1 MPPSS
6 NKPQRNSMDL
16 RAEFRAEG
24 VVYLKVARRTCSSS
38 QENPRRSAGALATGS
53 PSAKNIHACQPELC
67 RFLPYRLSRQRSP
80 QAQDGAGGAE
90 IDSAMRAFPSVISKI
105 LLGSNPHQLMRV
117 SQAMLV
123 LAVYVVFAGVQHLEV
138 LLGMIDASQSWVLTA
153 WNLGGGI
160 SFYACIRSN
169 LNLKLKKGR
178 SLAIPQSIWAMVGI
192 TWSYA
197 ITGPAR
203 GAVILIMILV
213 VVFTMFELT
222 PSKARAVAAGAF
234 AMLGTVMMWKAVT
247 DPTRYDPR
255 VEGMHLLFSGIVL
268 AAASILAVRIGKLRA
283 RLQAQR
289 TELADAI
296 ERIRALATRDDLT
309 GLANR
314 RAAIE
319 RMRDE
324 LAVRGRPEPLMSL
337 ALMDIDHFKLIN
349 DGHGHAV
356 GDAVLRRF
364 GECAQE
370 AVRLGDMLA
379 RWGGEEFLLVMP
391 ATAPTQAMAAMERVR
406 EMLRQTSFADL
417 APGLVVTFSAG
428 VAECVSTLDLEA
440 AIARADAAMYEAKHA
455 GRDRVV
461 AAARASR
468 PDCKPVVAECPVAD
482 VGLVAGMGG

>member
-1 MPPSS
+1 
-6 NKPQRNSMDL
+6 
-16 RAEFRAEG
+16 
-24 VVYLKVARRTCSSS
+24 
-38 QENPRRSAGALATGS
+38 
-53 PSAKNIHACQPELC
+53 
-67 RFLPYRLSRQRSP
+67 
-80 QAQDGAGGAE
+80 
-90 IDSAMRAFPSVISKI
+90 
-105 LLGSNPHQLMRV
+105 MRV

-138 LLGMIDASQSWVLTA
+138 FLGLIDASQSWALTA
-153 WNLGGGI
+153 WNLTGGI
-160 SFYACIRSN
+160 CFYACIRSG
-169 LNLKLKKGR
+169 LNLRLKTGR
-178 SLAIPQSIWAMVGI
+178 SLAIPQSMWAMIGI

-213 VVFTMFELT
+213 VLFTMFELT
-222 PSKARAVAAGAF
+222 PSKARAVAGGAF
-234 AMLGTVMMWKAVT
+234 VMIGTAMVWKALT

-268 AAASILAVRIGKLRA
+268 AASSALAVRIGKLRA
-283 RLQAQR
+283 RLQEQR
-289 TELADAI
+289 AELADAL

-314 RAAIE
+314 RAAID

-324 LAVRGRPEPLMSL
+324 LAVRGRLEPLMSL
-337 ALMDIDHFKLIN
+337 ALMDIDQFKLIN

-364 GECAQE
+364 GESAQRE
-370 AVRLGDMLA
+370 MRLGDMLA

-406 EMLRQTSFADL
+406 QALRRTSFDDV

-428 VAECVSTLDLEA
+428 VSECAGERDLEA
-440 AIARADAAMYEAKHA
+440 AIARADAAMYEAKRA

-461 AAARASR
+461 AGAKAPSPHSEPVDLAA
-468 PDCKPVVAECPVAD
+468 
-482 VGLVAGMGG
+482 

>member
-1 MPPSS
+1 MSASS
-6 NKPQRNSMDL
+6 
-16 RAEFRAEG
+16 
-24 VVYLKVARRTCSSS
+24 
-38 QENPRRSAGALATGS
+38 
-53 PSAKNIHACQPELC
+53 
-67 RFLPYRLSRQRSP
+67 
-80 QAQDGAGGAE
+80 
-90 IDSAMRAFPSVISKI
+90 SVISKI
-105 LLGSNPHQLMRV
+105 LLGSNPRQLMRV
-117 SQAMLV
+117 SQALLV
-123 LAVYVVFAGVQHLEV
+123 LAVYVVFACVQHLEV
-138 LLGMIDASQSWVLTA
+138 RLGLIDASQSWALTA
-153 WNLGGGI
+153 WNLAGGI
-160 SFYACIRSN
+160 GFYACIRSN
-169 LNLKLKKGR
+169 LNLKLKTGR

-222 PSKARAVAAGAF
+222 PSRARAVAAGAF
-234 AMLGTVMMWKAVT
+234 TMLGAVMAWKAVT

-268 AAASILAVRIGKLRA
+268 AAASVLAVRIGKLRA
-283 RLQAQR
+283 RLEEQR
-289 TELADAI
+289 TELADAL
-296 ERIRALATRDDLT
+296 ERNRALATRDDLT

-314 RAAIE
+314 RTAID
-319 RMRDE
+319 RMREE

-337 ALMDIDHFKLIN
+337 ALMDIDHFKLFN
-349 DGHGHAV
+349 DSHGHAV

-391 ATAPTQAMAAMERVR
+391 ATAPSQAMAATERVR
-406 EMLRQTSFADL
+406 HMLRQTSFADL
-417 APGLVVTFSAG
+417 APDLVVTFSAG

-461 AAARASR
+461 ASARAASLQCE
-468 PDCKPVVAECPVAD
+468 PLAAESPLAGVD
-482 VGLVAGMGG
+482 LVAGRAS